1 MENDYELKLLEFI
14 ENDREIQSKYYNT
27 LLQNK
32 LYEQKMTHQIKV
44 EELEKRIIKL
54 EEITKEMS
62 LNKIINDRIHK
73 LRETFDFYD

>member
-54 EEITKEMS
+54 EELTKEMAI
-62 LNKIINDRIHK
+62 NK
-73 LRETFDFYD
+73 

>member
-1 MENDYELKLLEFI
+1 MNANNDYELKLLEFI

-44 EELEKRIIKL
+44 QELEKRIIKL
-54 EEITKEMS
+54 EELTKEMAF
-62 LNKIINDRIHK
+62 NKRLAEK
-73 LRETFDFYD
+73 LRNEDSDGI